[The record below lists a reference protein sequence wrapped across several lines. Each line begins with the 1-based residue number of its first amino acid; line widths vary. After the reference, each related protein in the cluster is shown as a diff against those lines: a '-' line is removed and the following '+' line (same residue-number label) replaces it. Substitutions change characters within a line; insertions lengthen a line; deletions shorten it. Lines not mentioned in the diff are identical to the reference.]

1 MKHSPWLIMSG
12 CGTKRTCR
20 ADLIMSVDRGRPEE
34 AFGAVRTVFDP
45 TCDKLLHSITSSAPT
60 STPTSSAKRPLVAYC
75 NDARLPSGG
84 ASDGTVDQML
94 RLRRARPITRSD

>member
-1 MKHSPWLIMSG
+1 MS
-12 CGTKRTCR
+12 
-20 ADLIMSVDRGRPEE
+20 AVSVDRTYL
-34 AFGAVRTVFDP
+34 AWASTAAFDP
-45 TCDKLLHSITSSAPT
+45 FPT
-60 STPTSSAKRPLVAYC
+60 SPPPAPGPSPSLWREAPTSSAKRPLVAYC